1 MRIFVFLSTSIFS
14 ILHAE
19 FICKRG
25 IIKKMNYVNFE
36 TAITAKFGIVLENWP
51 VPKFQSPTNML
62 HTEAE
67 ICFRSWESGATRF
80 RMLTND
86 EWAVWLNGRYAAPSV
101 DEPTAPAADSEASR
115 TPTTPIAVSASTT
128 SPTMPPIDIPTAA
141 TLNTPN
147 ASTTPTPETEVHAS
161 AHSTPATAEK
171 RLALESNVMAPPA
184 KCAHVESTTLNFVH
198 SVTPAV
204 GAAFVVPKA
213 TRKKRSDAGVAR
225 GPRKQR
231 TPPTSE
237 NTAPSETTSTI
248 AASKPRARKKAT
260 AQVATAPAASPPSSL
275 P

>member
-1 MRIFVFLSTSIFS
+1 
-14 ILHAE
+14 
-19 FICKRG
+19 
-25 IIKKMNYVNFE
+25 MNYVNFE
-36 TAITAKFGIVLENWP
+36 SAITTKFGIVLENWP
-51 VPKFQSPTNML
+51 VPKFQSPTNMS

-67 ICFRSWESGATRF
+67 ICFRSWESGATHF

-86 EWAVWLNGRYAAPSV
+86 EWAAWLSGRYAAPSV
-101 DEPTAPAADSEASR
+101 DEPTAPAADSEASP
-115 TPTTPIAVSASTT
+115 TPTTPASTT
-128 SPTMPPIDIPTAA
+128 SPAMPPVDIPTAA
-141 TLNTPN
+141 SLNTPN
-147 ASTTPTPETEVHAS
+147 ASATPTSEAEVHAS
-161 AHSTPATAEK
+161 AHPTPATAEK
-171 RLALESNVMAPPA
+171 RPALESNLMAPPPA
-184 KCAHVESTTLNFVH
+184 KRAHAMESTLNFVH